1 MPLLVNLRHLEHKTV
16 TLKGEL
22 PAEELDLEGIDELI
36 RAASELEH
44 NLEVER
50 HERSLLVQGSLGLT
64 LACECARCLKKFQHR
79 LELGR
84 WSCLLP
90 LEGEDKVLV
99 SNDCVDL
106 TPYLR
111 EDIVLAF
118 PQHPLCEPECPGLLS
133 GPPGGSR
140 PSSRQAP
147 TSGSSSA
154 WAELNKLKLEK

>member
-133 GPPGGSR
+133 ASQNR
-140 PSSRQAP
+140 ASPSAGASVA
-147 TSGSSSA
+147 GELSSA
-154 WAELNKLKLEK
+154 